1 MKLISKTFYSILVLL
16 LLTTLVGVT
25 SRVNA
30 QEGGLSMTP
39 VDTEIRAKQGDVIN
53 QSFSLTNTYSTQ
65 LGFVVTFGEVVDNA
79 VKEIPDS
86 ESYLQADV
94 RNFVLLSGETQTINF
109 SFTVPSTLVD
119 GFYAPVVIVKSTSES
134 TGAAVSAALGHRI
147 NLFVSGSGQYQAA
160 LDLYKFSYSDDNAF
174 DNTIAIDVA
183 YVNSGV
189 YPTKVL
195 GRFQIVD
202 DNGNVVFQRVINEA
216 LLYLSKDKTFEETFL
231 YDFNILDT
239 LNSSHKTAELQLTD
253 AYTGKTQ
260 VFRIDLNTQNKS
272 LYILI
277 AGGIGLL
284 VLVLA
289 ASTSAKKRKRKS
301 NT

>member
-30 QEGGLSMTP
+30 QEGGLSMSP
-39 VDTEIRAKQGDVIN
+39 VDTEIRAKQGDTIN
-53 QSFSLTNTYSTQ
+53 KSFSLTNTYSAP
-65 LGFVVTFGEVVDNA
+65 LEFVVSFGEVVDNA
-79 VKEIPDS
+79 VKEILDS

-94 RNFVLLSGETQTINF
+94 RRFTLESGQTQTINF
-109 SFTVPSTLVD
+109 SFTVPSSLVD
-119 GFYAPVVIVKSTSES
+119 GFYVPVVIVKTTSQS

-147 NLFVSGSGQYQAA
+147 NLFVSGSGQYQAS
-160 LDLYKFSYSDDNAF
+160 LDLYKFSYSDENAF

-202 DNGNVVFQRVINEA
+202 DNGNVVFQKVINEA
-216 LLYLSKDKTFEETFL
+216 LLYLSKDKSFEETFL

-253 AYTGKTQ
+253 AYTGKSQ

-277 AGGIGLL
+277 AGGIGLI

-289 ASTSAKKRKRKS
+289 SSANSKRRKRKS